1 MKTLHRSYCVFLTL
15 GWVTFFLLALNW
27 LLGDDGF
34 PPDSV
39 SFLFPL
45 IFFVAAIVLY
55 VVKSALAEHEKVHHR
70 K

>member
-1 MKTLHRSYCVFLTL
+1 MKTLHRSYCVFLIL
-15 GWVTFFLLALNW
+15 GWVSFFLLALNW
-27 LLGDDGF
+27 LLGDEGF
-34 PPDSV
+34 LPDSV

-55 VVKSALAEHEKVHHR
+55 AVKGGLAEHEKTSHR